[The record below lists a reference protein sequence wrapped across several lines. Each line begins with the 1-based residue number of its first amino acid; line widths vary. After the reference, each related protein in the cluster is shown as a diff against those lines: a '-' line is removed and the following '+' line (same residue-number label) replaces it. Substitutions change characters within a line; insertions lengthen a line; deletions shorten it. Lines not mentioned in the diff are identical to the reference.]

1 MSRKR
6 KFWGQ
11 TPKLLRNTLP
21 EFLAGAARESILAK
35 FIRERIDLSRSEGAT
50 LAS

>member
-1 MSRKR
+1 MISRPCIQGLASLL
-6 KFWGQ
+6 FPVLLLGTGA
-11 TPKLLRNTLP
+11 TP
-21 EFLAGAARESILAK
+21 SILAK